1 VEFKR
6 KSENTEARR
15 EHCQDC
21 VYFRVRGL
29 LGGVVDDLSWTIIRD
44 RFYNNTYL
52 LSSSVKRLQR
62 IKMFRKELLK
72 HVDYGNNHRRVL
84 NNLKTVFPGRTFVDN
99 PEFMGS
105 SQGDGH
111 QGGWRETISGRIL
124 KHIKVINSQI
134 KSGQEPGWLALDIA
148 NPYTHSLYRY
158 TYGVSPGQDPM
169 SSLVDISF
177 GELCS
182 VIRSDEHVD
191 RDKFV
196 KGLNTGKWPHS
207 QKKKYPSKLAAYGG
221 YNLSDFRLYEPKA
234 EIKMR
239 KKMNKKDS
247 FKFKKK
253 NYQST
258 VNRRRSR
265 KRGISSMHRVT
276 NKYKP

>member
-21 VYFRVRGL
+21 VYFRVRGCL
-29 LGGVVDDLSWTIIRD
+29 EGIVDDLSRTIIRD
-44 RFYNNTYL
+44 RFYKGASL
-52 LSSSVKRLQR
+52 LPSGVQKLQQR
-62 IKMFRKELLK
+62 KMFRKELLK
-72 HVDYGNNHRRVL
+72 HVDYGNNHRKLL

-134 KSGQEPGWLALDIA
+134 RSGGEGLGWLALDIA
-148 NPYTHSLYRY
+148 NPYTPSLYRY
-158 TYGVSPGQDPM
+158 TYGVGQGLGDTGG
-169 SSLVDISF
+169 LHF

-182 VIRSDEHVD
+182 VIRSDEHVN
-191 RDKFV
+191 RDQFV
-196 KGLNTGKWPHS
+196 KGLTTGKWSHIHK
-207 QKKKYPSKLAAYGG
+207 KKKYPPKLAAYGG
-221 YNLSDFRLYEPKA
+221 YNLSDFRLYEKTKTA
-234 EIKMR
+234 QRM
-239 KKMNKKDS
+239 KKKINKKDS